1 MFKGISSD
9 DRSIKEFKTYKQF
22 TFTHS
27 DSGSGVFGLEGIS
40 GSFHNFLTGSAASQS
55 FGVFNSDSKSLGHS
69 WDTWYSCGTFFKL
82 PLYYQIRNSYYQ
94 YDTIPNPKSTVT
106 RFPIYSGG
114 NWSRKYPYNRED
126 WGAINPRQLGDTVN
140 VITIPQEYF
149 GEEVKPYS
157 VKILDDSSDV
167 TIDLRDDGYG
177 QLYDYAYSSSFAT
190 SGPHNLRGYWNFDGT
205 AKDRSGMGNHG
216 TLVNS
221 PTYVTGKSGQ
231 ALSFNRASAQQ
242 VNVGTKINGSV
253 DSGRGIAVSAWVY
266 PTGTTGHRGIFFK
279 NKVIHMRVQG
289 GDNKIVAFINNSG
302 LSGSMIDDWQVSGN
316 SGGGISVEVL
326 PANEWSH
333 VVVQYTN
340 DDTQIK
346 AYIDATEVTYHA
358 KATVAPGKI
367 NTNSSDAII
376 GGGSPHLS
384 HLYMEGYI
392 DEVRVYDRPLTANEI
407 TGLYINPPA
416 DQAATGVSSSYLPD
430 ESTGNCVGNVFYEH
444 GIVTITDTGS
454 YANVGLGTGGDG
466 WSVKFQATKTSNE
479 YEYLCHIDE
488 YQFTGTTNPS
498 AVVGR
503 SGSIQ
508 IPQGARYNY
517 DGNWVNPQYE
527 STADLLLPAASS
539 SYLSSYSAGTEYQ
552 SFTTHSE
559 FGTYVT
565 NIGLYND
572 TKELLA
578 IAKLS
583 NPIKNDKDL
592 PISFLVRFDS

>member
-1 MFKGISSD
+1 MFKDISPD
-9 DRSIKEFKTYKQF
+9 DRSITEFKTYKQF
-22 TFTHS
+22 TFTNA

-55 FGVFNSDSKSLGHS
+55 FGVFNADSKSFGHS

-106 RFPIYSGG
+106 RYPPYTGG
-114 NWSRKYPYNRED
+114 NWSRKYPYSRED

-140 VITIPQEYF
+140 VLTIPQEYF

-177 QLYDYAYSSSFAT
+177 QLYDYAYSSSFAA

-289 GDNKIVAFINNSG
+289 TDNKIVAFINNSG

-316 SGGGISVEVL
+316 SGGYISGEAL

-346 AYIDATEVTYHA
+346 SYIDATEVTYHA
-358 KATVAPGKI
+358 NATVAPGKI

-376 GGGSPHLS
+376 GGGSS

-466 WSVKFQATKTSNE
+466 WSVKFQATKTSTE
-479 YEYLCHIDE
+479 YEYQCQIDE
-488 YQFTGTTNPS
+488 YQFNGTTNPS
-498 AVVGR
+498 VVVGR
-503 SGSIQ
+503 SGSIF
-508 IPQGARYNY
+508 IPAGSKYISNGSLETPEY
-517 DGNWVNPQYE
+517 LD
-527 STADLLLPAASS
+527 TIDLVLPAASS
-539 SYLSSYSAGTEYQ
+539 SYELSYSPGTAYEN
-552 SFTTHSE
+552 FTTHSE

-565 NIGLYND
+565 NIGLYNPD
-572 TKELLA
+572 NELLA

-583 NPIKNDKDL
+583 NPIKNDPEL
-592 PISFLVRFDS
+592 QLRFVVRFDS

>member
-106 RFPIYSGG
+106 RYPPYTGG
-114 NWSRKYPYNRED
+114 NWSRKYPYSRED
-126 WGAINPRQLGDTVN
+126 WGSIVPRELHDTVN
-140 VITIPQEYF
+140 VITIPQKYF

-157 VKILDDSSDV
+157 VKILDDSTDV

-177 QLYDYAYSSSFAT
+177 QLYDYAYSSSFAI
-190 SGPHNLRGYWNFDGT
+190 
-205 AKDRSGMGNHG
+205 G
-216 TLVNS
+216 TL
-221 PTYVTGKSGQ
+221 T
-231 ALSFNRASAQQ
+231 AQ
-242 VNVGTKINGSV
+242 G
-253 DSGRGIAVSAWVY
+253 
-266 PTGTTGHRGIFFK
+266 
-279 NKVIHMRVQG
+279 
-289 GDNKIVAFINNSG
+289 
-302 LSGSMIDDWQVSGN
+302 SGSCIGN
-316 SGGGISVEVL
+316 I
-326 PANEWSH
+326 
-333 VVVQYTN
+333 
-340 DDTQIK
+340 
-346 AYIDATEVTYHA
+346 
-358 KATVAPGKI
+358 
-367 NTNSSDAII
+367 
-376 GGGSPHLS
+376 
-384 HLYMEGYI
+384 
-392 DEVRVYDRPLTANEI
+392 
-407 TGLYINPPA
+407 
-416 DQAATGVSSSYLPD
+416 
-430 ESTGNCVGNVFYEH
+430 FYEH
-444 GIVTITDTGS
+444 GIVAITNTGS
-454 YANVGLGTGGDG
+454 SYTNIGLGTGGDG
-466 WSVKFQATKTSNE
+466 WSIRFQATKTSTE
-479 YEYLCHIDE
+479 YEYLCSVDE

-498 AVVGR
+498 TVVGR

-517 DGNWVNPQYE
+517 NGNWGNPQYE
-527 STADLLLPAASS
+527 ATADLVLPAASS
-539 SYLSSYSAGTEYQ
+539 SYLSSYNAGTEYQ
-552 SFTTHSE
+552 NFTTHSE

-572 TKELLA
+572 EKELLA
-578 IAKLS
+578 MAKLS

>member
-1 MFKGISSD
+1 MFKDISPD

-22 TFTHS
+22 TFTNS
-27 DSGSGVFGLEGIS
+27 DSGSGVFGLQGVS
-40 GSFHNFLTGSAASQS
+40 GSHHNFNTGSAASQS
-55 FGVFNSDSKSLGHS
+55 FGTFNVASQSLGHP
-69 WDTWYSCGTFFKL
+69 WDTWYSNGTFFKL

-94 YDTIPNPKSTVT
+94 YDIIPNPKSTVT
-106 RFPIYSGG
+106 RYPIYSGG
-114 NWSRKYPYNRED
+114 NWGRKHPHGRET

-140 VITIPQEYF
+140 VITIPQKFF

-157 VKILDDSSDV
+157 VKILDDSTDA
-167 TIDLRDDGYG
+167 TLDLRDDGNG

-376 GGGSPHLS
+376 GGGSPTTE

-479 YEYLCHIDE
+479 YEYLCNVDE

-498 AVVGR
+498 AIVGR

-517 DGNWVNPQYE
+517 NGNWGNPQYE
-527 STADLLLPAASS
+527 ATADLVLPAASS
-539 SYLSSYSAGTEYQ
+539 SYLSSYNAGTEYQ
-552 SFTTHSE
+552 NFTTHSE

-572 TKELLA
+572 TNELLA